1 MYFNLQTL
9 GEKIVSKEVTNVYTT
24 VEANSGLVSH
34 LTYLNDYIGTEP
46 VIPEKLTRKQIDTM
60 LKNAGFNRHQRR
72 AWYKTDIDLSFQSRS
87 RWEMTKREEF
97 INSCLVNMNI
107 SKFVLVDV
115 KKCLAN
121 AVEDEDI
128 EYFKGWLKKG
138 VLFLNVDSN
147 NRTITLR
154 MFRDNEVKIPHGDY
168 PQKSGIVYSVDKT
181 NDTYDTM
188 DKAFRGVFESN
199 AMSIYVVEKSSRKQ
213 LGDIFERM
221 NNGVPLNFFEQQ
233 NCVYSVT
240 CSTIRGLAD
249 DLCEI
254 FEKAGVFSVTDIN
267 RRVIDGWLANVSY
280 LALYKGGGYGRA
292 FGKPVHRKWY
302 ASTSSSNK
310 VMGQFAE
317 SFKEFILEVVGDK
330 LNLMHHK
337 WVVFDL
343 YYAYR
348 QQIVVNG
355 KILSEDNT
363 MVQDFADMYTILMND
378 KKAKYF
384 YLKEGEKYEE
394 GKTVLF
400 PFKNTIKGE
409 GGHTQVRVDAYKDA
423 DWDITKYF
431 EDPIKKDPKRT
442 VTKIEKQG
450 IALRDGWKD
459 SDGDGFVPE
468 TLFDGGL
475 DAGHIVAHAKGGQTE
490 PDNMVIEKMA
500 PNRSKGTKETV
511 VTQ

>member
-1 MYFNLQTL
+1 MPTQ
-9 GEKIVSKEVTNVYTT
+9 KVTNVYTT
-24 VEANSGLVSH
+24 VEATSGLITH
-34 LTYLNDYIGTEP
+34 LTYLEDYIGFGIKPILNHT
-46 VIPEKLTRKQIDTM
+46 VR
-60 LKNAGFNRHQRR
+60 
-72 AWYKTDIDLSFQSRS
+72 YKTDIDLSFQSRT
-87 RWEMTKREEF
+87 RWDMIKRQLF
-97 INSCLVNMNI
+97 INSCLVDMNI

-115 KKCLAN
+115 KACLAN

-154 MFRDNEVKIPHGDY
+154 MFRDNKVKIPHGDY

-199 AMSIYVVEKSSRKQ
+199 AMSIYVVKKSTRKQ

-233 NCVYSVT
+233 NCIYSVT

-280 LALYKGGGYGRA
+280 LIKNGYGKA

-302 ASTSSSNK
+302 ASTSTSNQI
-310 VMGQFAE
+310 VGQFAE

-330 LNLMHHK
+330 LKLMHHK

-363 MVQDFADMYTILMND
+363 MVQDFVDMYTKLIND
-378 KKAKYF
+378 KTLKYF
-384 YLKEGEKYEE
+384 YLKEGEVYNADTTTK
-394 GKTVLF
+394 F
-400 PFKNTIKGE
+400 PFKETIKGE

-423 DWDITKYF
+423 GWDITKYF
-431 EDPIKKDPKRT
+431 EDPIKKDSKRT
-442 VTKIEKQG
+442 ATKIVKQG

-459 SDGDGFVPE
+459 SDGDKFIPE

-475 DAGHIVAHAKGGQTE
+475 DAGHIVAHAKGGPTE
-490 PDNMVIEKMA
+490 PDNMVIEKMTK
-500 PNRSKGTKETV
+500 NRSKGTKETV

>member
-1 MYFNLQTL
+1 MST
-9 GEKIVSKEVTNVYTT
+9 KVTNVYTT
-24 VEANSGLVSH
+24 VEATSGLITH
-34 LTYLNDYIGTEP
+34 LTYLNDYIGIGIEP
-46 VIPEKLTRKQIDTM
+46 IL
-60 LKNAGFNRHQRR
+60 NRHQSR
-72 AWYKTDIDLSFQSRS
+72 AKKAGAQMVYHTVRYKTDIDLSFQSRM
-87 RWEMTKREEF
+87 RWDMTKRALF
-97 INSCLVNMNI
+97 INSCLLDMNI

-199 AMSIYVVEKSSRKQ
+199 AMSIYVVTKSSRKQ

-267 RRVIDGWLANVSY
+267 RRIIDGWLANVSY
-280 LALYKGGGYGRA
+280 LIKDGYGKQ

-302 ASTSSSNK
+302 ASTSSSNQ
-310 VMGQFAE
+310 VIGQFAE

-330 LNLMHHK
+330 LKLMHHK

-348 QQIVVNG
+348 QQILKG

-363 MVQDFADMYTILMND
+363 MVQDFAEMYTELFND
-378 KKAKYF
+378 KTVKYF
-384 YLKEGEKYEE
+384 YLKEGEVYKE
-394 GKTVLF
+394 GETSLF
-400 PFKNTIKGE
+400 PFKHTIKGE

-423 DWDITKYF
+423 GWDITKYF
-431 EDPIKKDPKRT
+431 EDPIKKDSKRT
-442 VTKIEKQG
+442 ATKMEKQG
-450 IALRDGWKD
+450 LALRDDWTD
-459 SDGDGFVPE
+459 SDGDKFIPE
-468 TLFDGGL
+468 TLFDGNL

-490 PDNMVIEKMA
+490 SDNMVIEKA
-500 PNRSKGTKETV
+500 FGPGNNRSKGTKETV